1 MSKKSFY
8 PILLVASPFILLW
21 LGIVVTII
29 YKVYESE
36 QAKKDPDYQPPIVD
50 VEYRTDTDYLI
61 EVTNVE
67 YIGILHGAYRKL
79 YKADVITM
87 EIKKQID
94 DVEDPTIY
102 YQKENNRIYF
112 MSTAPMEVNRNDT
125 LVFENNLERSE
136 IREKSTGQVFDDL
149 IDHIRHFSRKRMENK
164 YMIPIAALEHF

>member
-1 MSKKSFY
+1 MNRNKQKRT
-8 PILLVASPFILLW
+8 PIISHRLSMLSI
-21 LGIVVTII
+21 
-29 YKVYESE
+29 
-36 QAKKDPDYQPPIVD
+36 
-50 VEYRTDTDYLI
+50 RTDTDYLI

-94 DVEDPTIY
+94 NVEDPTIY